1 MVDRRRPV
9 GERRRSRRAPFV
21 ASVRERF
28 GGRTQL
34 ALAQNLG
41 EQGMELRRP
50 GEATDPVPLE
60 LDFELPDGGGL
71 IRVRGTVT
79 FERSDGRY
87 HHAGVRFGA
96 LSSADRARIVRY
108 LRNC

>member
-1 MVDRRRPV
+1 MTDRRRPA
-9 GERRRSRRAPFV
+9 GERRRHRRAPFV
-21 ASVRERF
+21 AAVRERI
-28 GGRTQL
+28 GDRTQL

-50 GEATDPVPLE
+50 AAISDPVPLE

-79 FERSDGRY
+79 FERSDGQY
-87 HHAGVRFGA
+87 QHAGVRFGA
-96 LSSADRARIVRY
+96 LSAGDRARIARF
-108 LRNC
+108 LRNS